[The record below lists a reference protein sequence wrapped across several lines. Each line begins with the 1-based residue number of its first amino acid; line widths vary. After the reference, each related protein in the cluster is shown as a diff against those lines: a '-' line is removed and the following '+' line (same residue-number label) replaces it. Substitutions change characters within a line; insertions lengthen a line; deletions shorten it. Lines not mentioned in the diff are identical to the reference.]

1 MIEAARLTPQA
12 ATELL
17 QSGPQGL
24 SGEQVEQRLEEYGP
38 NVVVQEK
45 RHTRIV
51 LLGHALINPLV
62 VLLLI
67 LATVSV
73 LTGDFKAALVMSAM
87 VVLGVVLRFVQETR
101 ADTAAA
107 KLRGAVERVIAD
119 GRHVTPDLNPK
130 DGSRTD
136 EMTDA
141 IIRQL

>member
-1 MIEAARLTPQA
+1 MAIVPRFLRLRAANGANGIKVSPRLIEAARLTPQA

-73 LTGDFKAALVMSAM
+73 LTGPP
-87 VVLGVVLRFVQETR
+87 GCGGT
-101 ADTAAA
+101 TAAM
-107 KLRGAVERVIAD
+107 K
-119 GRHVTPDLNPK
+119 
-130 DGSRTD
+130 
-136 EMTDA
+136 
-141 IIRQL
+141 